1 MSIATDIYHLQ
12 ELPRYA
18 SEKPYTM
25 RYVPESNV
33 AVSNVEREK
42 HLVSVKDM
50 RSDIAKREYS
60 LDKTGFTICDLETK
74 MQYED
79 YDDREKITSI
89 YLPELES
96 KLQSYFPGSSVDF
109 VSYLVS
115 LFQTSLT
122 RTFLTL

>member
-25 RYVPESNV
+25 RYVPEGAV

-42 HLVSVKDM
+42 HLVSVKDI
-50 RSDIAKREYS
+50 RSDIAEREYS
-60 LDKTGFTICDLETK
+60 LDKNGFTICHLDTQ

-79 YDDREKITSI
+79 YDDHDKITNV

-115 LFQTSLT
+115 VRQKLRIQ
-122 RTFLTL
+122 TFLTL